1 MRADL
6 TDRVAVVLGGTSGIG
21 RAIVLTY
28 ADCGAHVIFQ
38 GRSAQAADGVIA
50 AAAHAKHTPRFI
62 AADLYDYDAVAG
74 VMKSAFDTFG
84 KIDIAVASGGTGK
97 PKAALFDKIS
107 KDDLEGFFRTHAF
120 QRMYALHAAF
130 PYMKANGYGKLIS
143 ITTDAGRMPTPSE
156 SVIGA
161 AAASII
167 FLTRAL
173 AREFA
178 RWGVRVNAI
187 STTLTTDTPAYDR
200 FTNERAT
207 GSDAVLVKAFK
218 QIEAKAPFGLN
229 EPTDLAELALY
240 LAAPE
245 SDQLSGATISVNGGI
260 SFPQY

>member
-1 MRADL
+1 MRRSWASTPWNCCANSSSPSPRLPPFSRVERHCSTNGRGRRDVRADL

-120 QRMYALHAAF
+120 QRMYALHAA
-130 PYMKANGYGKLIS
+130 
-143 ITTDAGRMPTPSE
+143 
-156 SVIGA
+156 
-161 AAASII
+161 
-167 FLTRAL
+167 
-173 AREFA
+173 
-178 RWGVRVNAI
+178 
-187 STTLTTDTPAYDR
+187 
-200 FTNERAT
+200 
-207 GSDAVLVKAFK
+207 
-218 QIEAKAPFGLN
+218 
-229 EPTDLAELALY
+229 
-240 LAAPE
+240 
-245 SDQLSGATISVNGGI
+245 
-260 SFPQY
+260 